1 MGTHDEQGL
10 DSRFT
15 LKTEQQDFLVDSIR
29 GLKERVVKDRTKI
42 LASQDMVNRHR
53 RRLKKT
59 GNWEIDSE
67 VLA

>member
-1 MGTHDEQGL
+1 MGTNDEQGL